1 MIDSLDGLEL
11 EEVSIGAI
19 LRDQVRHG
27 LSHLLL
33 LLLLIDLSRLDKFR
47 TIHNPVVIDS
57 NSPDLR
63 EAQPHGGGSVVMHAL
78 DEPAGVG
85 EQAMVLLE
93 EVVMAL
99 QG

>member
-11 EEVSIGAI
+11 EEVSIGTV

-27 LSHLLL
+27 LSHLI
-33 LLLLIDLSRLDKFR
+33 LLIDLSSVDKFPSVQHA
-47 TIHNPVVIDS
+47 IVIDS
-57 NSPDLR
+57 DSPDLR
-63 EAQPHGGGSVVMHAL
+63 EAQPHGGSSVVVHPL

-85 EQAMVLLE
+85 EQAVVLLE

>member
-11 EEVSIGAI
+11 EEVSIGAV
-19 LRDQVRHG
+19 LRHQVRHG
-27 LSHLLL
+27 LSHLL
-33 LLLLIDLSRLDKFR
+33 IDLSRVDKFR
-47 TIHNPVVIDS
+47 TIQHAIVIDS
-57 NSPDLR
+57 DSTDLG
-63 EAQPHGGGSVVMHAL
+63 EAQPHGGGSVVVHPL

-85 EQAMVLLE
+85 EQAVVLLE

>member
-1 MIDSLDGLEL
+1 MIDALDGLEL
-11 EEVSIGAI
+11 EKVSVGAV

-27 LSHLLL
+27 LSDLLL
-33 LLLLIDLSRLDKFR
+33 IIDLSRLDKFPSVQHA
-47 TIHNPVVIDS
+47 IVIDS
-57 NSPDLR
+57 DSTDLR
-63 EAQPHGGGSVVMHAL
+63 EAQPHGGGSVVVHPL

-85 EQAMVLLE
+85 EQAVVLLE